1 MKLPD
6 SKTFFEAVR
15 REFGYLTSGSFVER
29 GTEESP
35 LTAKIQFVGTHVAV
49 SLALD
54 RRGECMD
61 CYVTRVI
68 DGELACNDVAG
79 GYWAPLH
86 HFLIQ
91 QRRYRGGFR
100 EFSRDLDPA
109 LWEDDVKTYARALL
123 ALAPEVC
130 ADDEQCLHTK

>member
-29 GTEESP
+29 GTEESS
-35 LTAKIQFVGTHVAV
+35 LTAKIEFVGTHVAV

-54 RRGECMD
+54 LRDACMD
-61 CYVTRVI
+61 CYVTRVV
-68 DGELACNDVAG
+68 DGELARNDVEG

-91 QRRYRGGFR
+91 RRRYRGGFR
-100 EFSRDLDPA
+100 EFRKDLDPA
-109 LWEDDVKTYARALL
+109 CWQDGVKTYARALS
-123 ALAPEVC
+123 ALAPDVC
-130 ADDEQCLHTK
+130 ADDEQCLHPK